1 MPCKYIFNITT
12 MNVFLPE
19 GFVVPLLNSRRK
31 YNSIRQN
38 TNGTPHKGVIF
49 EHSIYNKNKNY
60 HS

>member
-1 MPCKYIFNITT
+1 MPCKYNFNITT

-19 GFVVPLLNSRRK
+19 GCIVPLLNSIRK
-31 YNSIRQN
+31 YNSIGQT

>member
-1 MPCKYIFNITT
+1 MPSKCVFNITT
-12 MNVFLPE
+12 MGVFLPE
-19 GFVVPLLNSRRK
+19 VCVAPLPNSRRK
-31 YNSIRQN
+31 YNFIWQN